1 MKGRAIFSILIVS
14 ILNEAT
20 ANLAG
25 CPTHAPP
32 VLSLTT
38 HEGAP
43 SFAAKLVLSFL
54 ASQQRVGLQLPFN
67 AQETALISRSW

>member
-43 SFAAKLVLSFL
+43 SFAAKLVLSF
-54 ASQQRVGLQLPFN
+54 
-67 AQETALISRSW
+67 